1 MHSSVYHIEMLCIIF
16 NSCALLHQSL
26 AGIYMSSRIL
36 DTTLLLTKTAYSGY
50 ISASINNALV
60 RRHVTFKTEFKTCLP
75 VDQVF
80 LSVKVL
86 RCIRFLSSPFLLELI
101 PVMNS
106 CTFFQTKRPLLLSLI
121 NKTYENRKRRDCT
134 EWGLRISLSNGG
146 TVSGERCCC

>member
-1 MHSSVYHIEMLCIIF
+1 
-16 NSCALLHQSL
+16 
-26 AGIYMSSRIL
+26 MSSRIL

-50 ISASINNALV
+50 ISASINNTLV
-60 RRHVTFKTEFKTCLP
+60 HRHVTFETQFKTCLP

-86 RCIRFLSSPFLLELI
+86 RCLRFLSSPFLLELI

-121 NKTYENRKRRDCT
+121 NKIYENRETAQSGLCGLVSVMGALFLERDVAV
-134 EWGLRISLSNGG
+134 ELS
-146 TVSGERCCC
+146 TVLFCQVTHQLNTNRD